1 MATYFSGK
9 ISNKQIIKRGL
20 MDIKSK
26 LMSKFSEVIDVYY
39 EKEAKNNFLRVET
52 NLTRL
57 RDIEVLTMQVSNF
70 LDEIDYSNTQ
80 YYLDIFSSG
89 KSVPDKDLVDLDKD

>member
-39 EKEAKNNFLRVET
+39 EKEDKNNFLRVET

-57 RDIEVLTMQVSNF
+57 KDIEVLTMQVSNF

-89 KSVPDKDLVDLDKD
+89 KSVSDKDLVDLDKD